1 MRNNKLL
8 NIGSDFFPVFV
19 LIFFGFVLNEHYFC
33 FSLEDI
39 PL

>member
-8 NIGSDFFPVFV
+8 NIVSDFFPVFLFV
-19 LIFFGFVLNEHYFC
+19 FFGFVLDGQYFY
-33 FSLEDI
+33 FSLEDT